1 MVGVK
6 VTLNKPLL
14 LLYDADMLIYQACSS
29 CETPINWGNDLWT
42 LHVYLNEAIA
52 KVDDM
57 VAQYSD
63 IVLNHLGYEGDFEN
77 IMCLTDPTDNFRKKV
92 LSSYKLNRVSKRKP
106 LSYPKVAEWCMSN
119 YKSYKKPSLE
129 ADDCLGI
136 LSTKN
141 PGHSII
147 ISADK
152 DFKTVPGMFYNFMQD
167 EFMNITEQEAD
178 YWHLYQTL
186 VGDVTDNYK
195 GCPKVG
201 AVTAKK
207 LLDKEC
213 SWDTVVGA
221 YEKQGLTESDAL
233 VQARVARILRATDYD
248 FKSHKPIL
256 WRPKHD

>member
-63 IVLNHLGYEGDFEN
+63 IVLNHLGYTGDFEN
-77 IMCLTDPTDNFRKKV
+77 IMCFSDGTNNFRKGI

-106 LSYPKVAEWCMSN
+106 LSYPKVVDWIKEN
-119 YKSYKKPSLE
+119 YKTYQRPSLE

-136 LSTKN
+136 LSTMN

-152 DFKTVPGMFYNFMQD
+152 DFKTVPGLFYNFMQD
-167 EFMNITEQEAD
+167 KFMNIKEPEAD

-186 VGDVTDNYK
+186 IGDITDNYK

-201 AVTAKK
+201 SVTAKK

-213 SWDTVVGA
+213 SWKTVVDA
-221 YEKQGLTESDAL
+221 YAKQGLSEDDAL
-233 VQARVARILRATDYD
+233 VQARVARILRKDDYD
-248 FKSHKPIL
+248 FKGHKPIP
-256 WRPKHD
+256 WNPKR